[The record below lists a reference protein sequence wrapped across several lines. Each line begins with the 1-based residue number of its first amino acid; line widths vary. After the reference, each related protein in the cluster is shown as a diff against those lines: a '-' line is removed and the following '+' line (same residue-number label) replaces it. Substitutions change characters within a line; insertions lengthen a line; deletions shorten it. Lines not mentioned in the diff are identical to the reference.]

1 MSNLL
6 INLFTINDIPN
17 RDFRFTE
24 YSIYWQSGKKNLI
37 TGLLVDCILKK
48 PTKKQKTKNYLS
60 KKKPDFSK
68 NSENIF

>member
-1 MSNLL
+1 MTSL
-6 INLFTINDIPN
+6 IEISDLPNIPFTGNPV
-17 RDFRFTE
+17 
-24 YSIYWQSGKKNLI
+24 KKNLI